1 MAGTKRTTLVLQERD
16 LRLLEALQ
24 TMRVID
30 RQQSSVVA
38 GFGSATRANAR
49 LLALTRAGFLKRAFV
64 GSRQAVYWLA
74 NKPLQDA
81 NRKGEAPA
89 VEPAALFLRHQLEIN
104 RVHLVVQYSGIP
116 ARGWWFGKWQSFQK
130 PLSATVPLI
139 PDGYFEVGSQQ
150 GFRPAFVEVDLG
162 TEAVPIIAKK
172 ANQHLQLAAS
182 GEFAQIFGR
191 SQFRVLVITTSA
203 RRVENLRGA
212 VAKLTDKIFWFGT
225 LDMIS
230 TERFWS
236 AAWLRP
242 SGDQLH
248 SLL

>member
-1 MAGTKRTTLVLQERD
+1 MAGTKTDKLWCSKSGIFVCWKRWIPCGSLTGSRPMLSP
-16 LRLLEALQ
+16 A
-24 TMRVID
+24 
-30 RQQSSVVA
+30 
-38 GFGSATRANAR
+38 FGSTTRANVR

-64 GSRQAVYWLA
+64 GSRQAVYWLP

-81 NRKGEAPA
+81 FVRAKCRKQNRQHCSCG
-89 VEPAALFLRHQLEIN
+89 IN
-104 RVHLVVQYSGIP
+104 WKSTDVRLMVQYSGIP

-139 PDGYFEVGSQQ
+139 PDGYFEIGSQQ

-172 ANQHLQLAAS
+172 ANQYLQLAAS

-203 RRVENLRGA
+203 QTRGKSRVPQSRSS
-212 VAKLTDKIFWFGT
+212 LTKSSG
-225 LDMIS
+225 
-230 TERFWS
+230 S
-236 AAWLRP
+236 ALWI
-242 SGDQLH
+242 
-248 SLL
+248 

>member
-16 LRLLEALQ
+16 LRLLEALE

-30 RQQSSVVA
+30 RQQASVVA
-38 GFGSATRANAR
+38 GFGSTTRANAR

-64 GSRQAVYWLA
+64 GSRQAVYWLP

-81 NRKGEAPA
+81 NRKSESAA

-116 ARGWWFGKWQSFQK
+116 ARGWWFGKWQNFQK

-139 PDGYFEVGSQQ
+139 PDGYFEIGSQQ

-162 TEAVPIIAKK
+162 TEAVPVIAKK
-172 ANQHLQLAAS
+172 ASQYLQLAAS

-203 RRVENLRGA
+203 RRQENLRAA

-225 LDMIS
+225 LDMVS
-230 TERFWS
+230 SERFWS

-242 SGDQLH
+242 SGDQLN

>member
-1 MAGTKRTTLVLQERD
+1 
-16 LRLLEALQ
+16 
-24 TMRVID
+24 
-30 RQQSSVVA
+30 VVA
-38 GFGSATRANAR
+38 GFGSTTRANAR

-64 GSRQAVYWLA
+64 GCRQAVYWLP

-81 NRKGEAPA
+81 GRKGETQG

-130 PLSATVPLI
+130 PLSPTIPLI
-139 PDGYFEVGSQQ
+139 PDGYFEIGSQH

-172 ANQHLQLAAS
+172 ANEYLQLAAS
-182 GEFAQIFGR
+182 GEFAQVFGR
-191 SQFRVLVITTSA
+191 SQFRVLVITTSP
-203 RRVENLRGA
+203 RRLENLRGA
-212 VAKLTDKIFWFGT
+212 LAKLTDKIFWFGT
-225 LDMIS
+225 LDMVS

-242 SGDQLH
+242 SGDQLN

>member
-1 MAGTKRTTLVLQERD
+1 MAGTKKKTLVLQERD
-16 LRLLEALQ
+16 LRLLEALE

-30 RQQSSVVA
+30 RQQAKIVA
-38 GFGSATRANAR
+38 GFGSTTRANAR

-64 GSRQAVYWLA
+64 GSRQAVYWLPD
-74 NKPLQDA
+74 KPLHDA
-81 NRKGEAPA
+81 GRKSEIQGA
-89 VEPAALFLRHQLEIN
+89 EPAALFLRHQLEIN

-116 ARGWWFGKWQSFQK
+116 TRSWWFGRWQSFQK
-130 PLSATVPLI
+130 PLSATIPLI
-139 PDGYFEVGSQQ
+139 PDGYFEIGSPQ

-162 TEAVPIIAKK
+162 TEAVPIVAQK
-172 ANQHLQLAAS
+172 ANQYLQLAAS

-191 SQFRVLVITTSA
+191 SQFRVLVITTSP
-203 RRVENLRGA
+203 RRLENLRTA

-230 TERFWS
+230 TGRFWS
-236 AAWLRP
+236 PDWLRP
-242 SGDQLH
+242 SGDQLN